1 MTDGEA
7 AARASGRR
15 NAPKTPKI
23 ESLPLVPLRDNVV
36 LPHQL
41 APLGAGR
48 ERSVAS
54 LEAAVA
60 AEGKVVLAVQRQ
72 SELDEVQLLDLY
84 PVGTVAQIGAFRRG
98 NAGAQVLVEG
108 QRRVRLIE
116 LEVGETWTAKF
127 VELPETEP
135 IGTEIDALAG
145 SVRQLFADYVGAGA
159 AVPPELAIAVARA
172 KEPGKVADLAG
183 TAPDLESQDRIALL
197 QEADVERRLRGL
209 VPLLAHQ
216 VEVAQLRNK
225 IQQDV
230 AQTIN
235 QGQREAILREQ
246 LKAIRKEL
254 AEMGGEA
261 EADDDLRE
269 RIDLAGM
276 PETVHAR
283 AVKELSRLESLP
295 SASPEVGIVRTY
307 VEWLA
312 DLPWKDAGQE
322 RVDIPDAARILDE
335 DHYGLPKVKERIL
348 EWMAVRKRALER
360 RAAEAE
366 AERAKSEPGAAGETE
381 AQPATSEPEVVVPEE
396 AARAAEEAPR
406 PRALQTPILCF
417 VGPPGVGK
425 TSLGHSI
432 ARALGRKLVRV
443 SLGGIR
449 DEAEIRGHRR
459 TYIGALPGRVIQA
472 MKQAGS
478 KNPVMM
484 LDEIDKVGLDFR
496 GDPSAALL
504 EVLDPEQ
511 NREFS
516 DHYLEV
522 AYDLSQVLFITT
534 ANGIDTISP
543 ALRDRME
550 IIPITGYTE
559 EEKLGIA
566 KLHLVPRQLEQHALD
581 STELQISDE
590 ALRLIVRGYT
600 REAGVRGLD
609 RQLAQIMRKVPRRLV
624 ENPDLKQVRVESDDL
639 IQYLGPV
646 RFDHDS
652 AEAEDRVGVATG
664 VVVSD
669 VGGDLVTVEALAI
682 AGRTEMQLTGQIG
695 DVMQESARASLS
707 WVRVHGADYGIKT
720 GFFDEHGVHIHVPAG
735 AIPKDG
741 PSAGVTLTTA
751 LVSVASDRPVRHD
764 LAMTGEV
771 TLRGRILPIG
781 GVKDKLLAAHRA
793 GIKVF
798 LLPERNRRDLYEID
812 SSLLEGMEVVFVR
825 SLSDVLER
833 ALLPREAR
841 EERRPV
847 GFGMQ
852 TPVRPPPAGVVA
864 AN

>member
-1 MTDGEA
+1 MSEDPAPTEETPT
-7 AARASGRR
+7 RR
-15 NAPKTPKI
+15 RESRTPEI
-23 ESLPLVPLRDNVV
+23 ETLPLVPLRDNVV

-48 ERSVAS
+48 DRSVNS

-84 PVGTVAQIGAFRRG
+84 PVATVAQIGAFRRG
-98 NAGAQVLVEG
+98 TAGAQVLVEG
-108 QRRVRLIE
+108 LRRVRLIE
-116 LEVGETWTAKF
+116 LEVGEVWTAKV
-127 VELPETEP
+127 VELPDTEP
-135 IGTEIDALAG
+135 VGTEIDALAG
-145 SVRQLFADYVGAGA
+145 SVRQMFADYVAAGA
-159 AVPPELAIAVARA
+159 AVPPELAVAVARA
-172 KEPGKVADLAG
+172 KEPGKVADLSG
-183 TAPDLESQDRIALL
+183 TAPDLDPLDRIALL
-197 QEADVERRLRGL
+197 QEPDVERRLRGL
-209 VPLLAHQ
+209 VPLLARQ
-216 VEVAQLRNK
+216 LEVAQLRNK

-254 AEMGGEA
+254 AEVGGEA
-261 EADDDLRE
+261 TAEDDLRE
-269 RIDLAGM
+269 RIDAAGM
-276 PETVHAR
+276 PEAVHSR
-283 AVKELSRLESLP
+283 ALKELDRLEALP

-307 VEWLA
+307 VEWLV
-312 DLPWKDAGQE
+312 DLPWKDAGME
-322 RVDIPDAARILDE
+322 RVDIKEAARILDE

-348 EWMAVRKRALER
+348 EWMAVRKRVLER
-360 RAAEAE
+360 RALAEAANPPVPAPAGQTE
-366 AERAKSEPGAAGETE
+366 AAEPG
-381 AQPATSEPEVVVPEE
+381 PE
-396 AARAAEEAPR
+396 AAVQPR
-406 PRALQTPILCF
+406 PLQTPILCF

-425 TSLGHSI
+425 TSLGRSI

-472 MKQAGS
+472 MKQAQT

-534 ANGIDTISP
+534 ANGIDSISAP
-543 ALRDRME
+543 LRDRME
-550 IIPITGYTE
+550 IIYITGYTE

-566 KLHLVPRQLEQHALD
+566 QQHLIPRQMEQHALD
-581 STELQISDE
+581 DSELEITDR
-590 ALRLIVRGYT
+590 ALHSIIRNYT
-600 REAGVRGLD
+600 REAGVRGLE
-609 RQLAQIMRKVPRRLV
+609 RQLAQVMRKVPRRLV
-624 ENPDLKQVRVESDDL
+624 ENPELKGIKVLPDDL
-639 IQYLGPV
+639 IQYLGPA

-669 VGGDLVTVEALAI
+669 VGGDLVTVEALAMV
-682 AGRTEMQLTGQIG
+682 GRTEMQLTGQIG
-695 DVMQESARASLS
+695 DVMQESARAALS
-707 WVRVHGADYGIKT
+707 WVRVHGSDYGVKA
-720 GFFDEHGVHIHVPAG
+720 GFFDECGVHIHVPAG

-798 LLPERNRRDLYEID
+798 LLPERNRRDLFEID
-812 SSLLEGMEVVFVR
+812 ASLLDGMEVVFVR
-825 SLSDVLER
+825 SVDEVLDR
-833 ALLPREAR
+833 ALMPALEVRP
-841 EERRPV
+841 ERRPA
-847 GFGMQ
+847 GFGI
-852 TPVRPPPAGVVA
+852 TPPPTLPTGVA
-864 AN
+864 ATN

>member
-1 MTDGEA
+1 LSEESEPNEESGA
-7 AARASGRR
+7 PARRR
-15 NAPKTPKI
+15 EVHTPEI
-23 ESLPLVPLRDNVV
+23 ETLPLVPLRDNVV

-48 ERSVAS
+48 DRSVTS

-84 PVGTVAQIGAFRRG
+84 PVATVAQIGAFRRG

-108 QRRVRLIE
+108 LRRVRLIE
-116 LEVGETWTAKF
+116 LEVGEVWTAKF
-127 VELPETEP
+127 VELPDTEP
-135 IGTEIDALAG
+135 VGTEIDALAG
-145 SVRQLFADYVGAGA
+145 SVRQMFADYVAAGA
-159 AVPPELAIAVARA
+159 AVPPELAVAVARA
-172 KEPGKVADLAG
+172 KEPGKVADLTG
-183 TAPDLESQDRIALL
+183 TAPDLDPLDRIALL
-197 QEADVERRLRGL
+197 QEPDVERRLRGL
-209 VPLLAHQ
+209 VPLLARQ
-216 VEVAQLRNK
+216 LEVAQLRNK

-254 AEMGGEA
+254 AEVGGEA
-261 EADDDLRE
+261 TADDDLRE
-269 RIDLAGM
+269 RIDASGM
-276 PETVHAR
+276 PEAVHGR
-283 AVKELSRLESLP
+283 ALKELDRLESLP

-307 VEWLA
+307 VEWLV

-322 RVDIPDAARILDE
+322 RVDIREAARILDE

-348 EWMAVRKRALER
+348 EWMAVRKRVLER
-360 RAAEAE
+360 RALAAAKAESAPPP
-366 AERAKSEPGAAGETE
+366 APAVADVAASGSAPAPAIEE
-381 AQPATSEPEVVVPEE
+381 VGPQPHP
-396 AARAAEEAPR
+396 
-406 PRALQTPILCF
+406 LQTPILCF

-425 TSLGHSI
+425 TSLGRSI

-472 MKQAGS
+472 MKQAGT

-534 ANGIDTISP
+534 ANVIDTISAP
-543 ALRDRME
+543 LRDRME
-550 IIPITGYTE
+550 IIQITGYTE

-566 KLHLVPRQLEQHALD
+566 QQHLVPRQMEQHALD
-581 STELQISDE
+581 ADELEITDE
-590 ALRLIVRGYT
+590 SLHSIIRNYT

-609 RQLAQIMRKVPRRLV
+609 RQLAQVMRKVPRRLV
-624 ENPDLKQVRVESDDL
+624 ENPELKGIRVQPDDL
-639 IQYLGPV
+639 IEYLGPA

-695 DVMQESARASLS
+695 DVMQESARAALS
-707 WVRVHGADYGIKT
+707 WVRVHGSEYGVKEN
-720 GFFDEHGVHIHVPAG
+720 FFDDHGVHIHVPAG

-798 LLPERNRRDLYEID
+798 LLPERNRRDLFEID
-812 SSLLEGMEVVFVR
+812 SSLLDGMEVVFVR
-825 SLSDVLER
+825 SVDEVLDR
-833 ALLPREAR
+833 ALLPAVQVRP
-841 EERRPV
+841 ERRAV
-847 GFGMQ
+847 GFGL
-852 TPVRPPPAGVVA
+852 TPPPALPTGVA
-864 AN
+864 ATN

>member
-1 MTDGEA
+1 MSADKVEA
-7 AARASGRR
+7 DETAATITPERR
-15 NAPKTPKI
+15 PEPRTPEI

-48 ERSVAS
+48 DRSVNG

-60 AEGKVVLAVQRQ
+60 AEGKVILAVQRQ

-84 PVGTVAQIGAFRRG
+84 PVATVAQIGAFRRG
-98 NAGAQVLVEG
+98 TAGAQVLVEG
-108 QRRVRLIE
+108 LRRVRLIE
-116 LEVGETWTAKF
+116 LDVGDVWTARF
-127 VELPETEP
+127 VDLPDTEP
-135 IGTEIDALAG
+135 VGTEIDALAG
-145 SVRQLFADYVGAGA
+145 SVRQMFADYVAAGA
-159 AVPPELAIAVARA
+159 AVPPELAVAVARA
-172 KEPGKVADLAG
+172 KEPGKVADLTG
-183 TAPDLESQDRIALL
+183 TAPDLDPLDRIALL
-197 QEADVERRLRGL
+197 QEPDVERRLRGL
-209 VPLLAHQ
+209 VPLLARQ
-216 VEVAQLRNK
+216 LEVAQLRNK

-254 AEMGGEA
+254 AEVGGDATA
-261 EADDDLRE
+261 EDDLRE
-269 RIDLAGM
+269 RIDASGM
-276 PETVHAR
+276 PEAVHAR
-283 AVKELSRLESLP
+283 ALKELDRLESLP

-307 VEWLA
+307 VEWLV
-312 DLPWKDAGQE
+312 DLPWKDAGLE
-322 RVDIPDAARILDE
+322 RVDIREAARILDE

-348 EWMAVRKRALER
+348 EWMAVRKRVVER
-360 RAAEAE
+360 RALAAAEDE
-366 AERAKSEPGAAGETE
+366 AAAPAAPPPSEKAASEAAGEDIGP
-381 AQPATSEPEVVVPEE
+381 Q
-396 AARAAEEAPR
+396 PR
-406 PRALQTPILCF
+406 PLQTPILCF

-425 TSLGHSI
+425 TSLGRSI

-472 MKQAGS
+472 MKQAGT

-534 ANGIDTISP
+534 ANVIDTISAP
-543 ALRDRME
+543 LRDRME
-550 IIPITGYTE
+550 IIQITGYTE

-566 KLHLVPRQLEQHALD
+566 KQHLVPRQMEQHALD
-581 STELQISDE
+581 ANELEIPDE
-590 ALRLIVRGYT
+590 SLHSIIRNYT
-600 REAGVRGLD
+600 REAGVRGLE
-609 RQLAQIMRKVPRRLV
+609 RQLAQVMRKVPRRLV
-624 ENPDLKQVRVESDDL
+624 ENPELKGVKVLPEDL
-639 IQYLGPV
+639 IEYLGPA

-669 VGGDLVTVEALAI
+669 VGGDLVTVEALAM

-695 DVMQESARASLS
+695 DVMQESARAALS
-707 WVRVHGADYGIKT
+707 WVRVHGSDYGIKEN
-720 GFFDEHGVHIHVPAG
+720 FFDDHGVHIHVPAG

-798 LLPERNRRDLYEID
+798 LLPERNRRDLFEID
-812 SSLLEGMEVVFVR
+812 SSLLDGMEVVFVR
-825 SLSDVLER
+825 SVDEVLDR
-833 ALLPREAR
+833 ALMPPVEAR
-841 EERRPV
+841 RERRAV
-847 GFGMQ
+847 GFGL
-852 TPVRPPPAGVVA
+852 TPPPSLPSAVA
-864 AN
+864 ATN

>member
-1 MTDGEA
+1 MSAVKEQSEESGA
-7 AARASGRR
+7 PARRR
-15 NAPKTPKI
+15 ESRTPEI

-48 ERSVAS
+48 DRSVNS

-84 PVGTVAQIGAFRRG
+84 PVATVAQIGAFRRG
-98 NAGAQVLVEG
+98 TAGAQVLVEG
-108 QRRVRLIE
+108 LRRVRLIE
-116 LEVGETWTAKF
+116 LEVGDVWTAKF
-127 VELPETEP
+127 VELPDTEP
-135 IGTEIDALAG
+135 VGTEIDALAG
-145 SVRQLFADYVGAGA
+145 SVRQMFADYVAAGA
-159 AVPPELAIAVARA
+159 AVPPELAVAVARA
-172 KEPGKVADLAG
+172 KEPGKVADLTG
-183 TAPDLESQDRIALL
+183 TAPDLDPLDRIALL
-197 QEADVERRLRGL
+197 QEPDVERRLRGL
-209 VPLLAHQ
+209 VPLLARQ
-216 VEVAQLRNK
+216 LEVAQLRNK

-254 AEMGGEA
+254 AEVGGEA
-261 EADDDLRE
+261 TAEDDLRE
-269 RIDLAGM
+269 RIDAAGM
-276 PETVHAR
+276 PETVHSR
-283 AVKELSRLESLP
+283 ALKELDRLESLP

-307 VEWLA
+307 VEWLV

-322 RVDIPDAARILDE
+322 RVDIREAARILDE

-348 EWMAVRKRALER
+348 EWMAVRKRVLER
-360 RAAEAE
+360 RELAAALAESAPAPTPAPEAAADPPAEPAAEPAVE
-366 AERAKSEPGAAGETE
+366 EVGP
-381 AQPATSEPEVVVPEE
+381 QPHP
-396 AARAAEEAPR
+396 
-406 PRALQTPILCF
+406 LQTPILCF

-425 TSLGHSI
+425 TSLGRSI

-472 MKQAGS
+472 MKQGGT

-534 ANGIDTISP
+534 ANVIDTISAP
-543 ALRDRME
+543 LRDRME
-550 IIPITGYTE
+550 IIQITGYTE

-566 KLHLVPRQLEQHALD
+566 KQHLVPRQMEQHALD
-581 STELQISDE
+581 SGELEITDE
-590 ALRLIVRGYT
+590 SLHSIIRNYT

-609 RQLAQIMRKVPRRLV
+609 RQLAQVMRKVPRRLV
-624 ENPDLKQVRVESDDL
+624 ENPELKGIRVQPDDL
-639 IQYLGPV
+639 IEYLGPA

-669 VGGDLVTVEALAI
+669 VGGDLVTV
-682 AGRTEMQLTGQIG
+682 GQIG
-695 DVMQESARASLS
+695 DVMQESARAALS
-707 WVRVHGADYGIKT
+707 WVRVHGSDYGVKEN
-720 GFFDEHGVHIHVPAG
+720 FFDDHGVHIHVPAG

-798 LLPERNRRDLYEID
+798 LLPERNRRDLFEID
-812 SSLLEGMEVVFVR
+812 SSLLDGMEVVFVR
-825 SLSDVLER
+825 SVDEVLDR
-833 ALLPREAR
+833 ALMPPVEVQP
-841 EERRPV
+841 ERRAV
-847 GFGMQ
+847 GFGL
-852 TPVRPPPAGVVA
+852 TPPPALPTGAGVA
-864 AN
+864 ATN